1 MDRVMPTA
9 PISDVHL
16 RQRELLERIQQEP
29 VVLMS
34 RSQPTAVLIDVE
46 NWNRMKRD
54 MDLMLSLIHETRPWF
69 RLPLYTLDEVFE
81 NIGVKR
87 DEDGKLIAPSPAL
100 QRGPSDETMA
110 LDS

>member
-1 MDRVMPTA
+1 MDKVMPTA

-16 RQRELLERIQQEP
+16 NQKELLARVRQEP

-34 RSQPTAVLIDVE
+34 RSQPAAVLVDVE

-54 MDLMLSLIHETRPWF
+54 MDLMLSLIQETRPWF

-87 DEDGKLIAPSPAL
+87 DEQGKLVAPNQESL
-100 QRGPSDETMA
+100 KGTSDEAVA
-110 LDS
+110 LGD